1 MRDVQSKT
9 MLQVQL
15 NDLPQPM
22 DKLGMVMKVEM
33 KEEVDETELE
43 GCEKSEATT
52 PDSKSDSRQDES
64 EEYEQLFAAVMT
76 ARDGDRNISEIFQL
90 LPSRAVSSG
99 TSALVMVCLLEM
111 VCLVKCRFIV
121 YSIMFLL
128 LL

>member
-1 MRDVQSKT
+1 

-121 YSIMFLL
+121 YGIMFLL